1 MYGWRP
7 AVVKHTTGVV
17 HGWALIVF
25 DRCSAVRFGGK
36 RSLSL
41 MHYGAF
47 SLNVIVDGEVIASR
61 EQGFLKRL
69 LGGGWPAYEVILRE
83 LQRRHAGRRA
93 AQQAE

>member
-1 MYGWRP
+1 
-7 AVVKHTTGVV
+7 
-17 HGWALIVF
+17 
-25 DRCSAVRFGGK
+25 
-36 RSLSL
+36 